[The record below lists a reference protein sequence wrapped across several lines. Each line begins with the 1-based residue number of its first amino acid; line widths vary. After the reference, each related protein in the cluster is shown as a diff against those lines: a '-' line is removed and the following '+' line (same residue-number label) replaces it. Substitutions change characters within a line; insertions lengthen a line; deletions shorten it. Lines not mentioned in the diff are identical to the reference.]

1 MCKDEICKLCL
12 NDDTDYCDNCKTE
25 FKDQC
30 NVLQDPTYTF
40 IDISLRNHKDDT
52 TDVVYAPD

>member
-1 MCKDEICKLCL
+1 MMCQDEICKLCL

-30 NVLQDPTYTF
+30 NVLPDPTYYIHRHF
-40 IDISLRNHKDDT
+40 IEKPQR
-52 TDVVYAPD
+52 